1 MTIGGIEEI
10 IVYVLA
16 FAQAVSVGLVL
27 ASAPSSRHRSALFV
41 AGLLLVGVA
50 VVAGFALGS
59 RALWIGPIFAVVA
72 CVTGVVAT
80 ARSLGGDPSMQGE
93 SFGQRLVYAL
103 SRRPHPADPDESA
116 N

>member
-27 ASAPSSRHRSALFV
+27 TSAPSSRHRSALFV

-50 VVAGFALGS
+50 VVAGF
-59 RALWIGPIFAVVA
+59 
-72 CVTGVVAT
+72 
-80 ARSLGGDPSMQGE
+80 GGG
-93 SFGQRLVYAL
+93 R
-103 SRRPHPADPDESA
+103 
-116 N
+116 